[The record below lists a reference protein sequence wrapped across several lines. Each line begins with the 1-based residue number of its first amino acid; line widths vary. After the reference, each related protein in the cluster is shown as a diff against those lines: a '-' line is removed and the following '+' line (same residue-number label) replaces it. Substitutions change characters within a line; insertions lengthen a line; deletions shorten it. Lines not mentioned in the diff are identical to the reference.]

1 MEVVHVVAEHAA
13 EATESVL
20 VPRVVLEAHFRL
32 NFAVVDADWSE
43 LLVRLG
49 RVERLSC
56 RPKLPDHL
64 HHLPAYRA
72 FAQVCQTRIKCP
84 SAKTIFNG
92 WGLIILALSTYLM
105 FCSVFIHL
113 GKEVMRPYR
122 LSDCKS
128 HSDWYLYQF

>member
-56 RPKLPDHL
+56 RPKLR
-64 HHLPAYRA
+64 YR
-72 FAQVCQTRIKCP
+72 QC
-84 SAKTIFNG
+84 
-92 WGLIILALSTYLM
+92 
-105 FCSVFIHL
+105 
-113 GKEVMRPYR
+113 
-122 LSDCKS
+122 
-128 HSDWYLYQF
+128 